1 MANYY
6 LAINKQRLG
15 PFPEEEL
22 LQNGMTPDTLV
33 WSKGMENWTKA
44 GDVPELAKY
53 LSSPPQIPEETPI
66 VPEVAP
72 QYAQQDY
79 DAHQNQQPSYQDVP
93 PRPAN
98 HIGKAICSTIFCCPP
113 FGVVAIIKASRV
125 NRLYDQGRYD
135 AAEGHSRSANKWANI
150 AIRVGL
156 GIALFYFIYFLIIIV
171 LAGSLSR

>member
-33 WSKGMENWTKA
+33 WCKGMENWTKA
-44 GDVPELAKY
+44 GNVPELAKY
-53 LSSPPQIPEETPI
+53 LSSPPQIPEETPM

-93 PRPAN
+93 PRPDS
-98 HIGKAICSTIFCCPP
+98 HLGKAIWTTICCFPP
-113 FGVVAIIKASRV
+113 FGIVAIVKASKV
-125 NRLYDQGRYD
+125 NKLYDRGRYD
-135 AAEGHSRSANKWANI
+135 DAEAYSRSANKWANI
-150 AIRVGL
+150 AIRVWL
-156 GIALFYFIYFLIIIV
+156 GIAIFYFLYFLFVLV
-171 LAGSLSR
+171 LAGAFNN

>member
-33 WSKGMENWTKA
+33 WCKGMENWTKA

-53 LSSPPQIPEETPI
+53 LSSPPQIPEETPM

-156 GIALFYFIYFLIIIV
+156 GIALFYLLYFLFILV

>member
-33 WSKGMENWTKA
+33 WCKGMENWTKA
-44 GDVPELAKY
+44 GNVPELAKY
-53 LSSPPQIPEETPI
+53 LSSPPQIPEETPM